1 MAFNP
6 DLEIIPKLC
15 KSIRRQE
22 IICDHPDWWVLISLD
37 GFTSHVN
44 VLNAHEIFAEF
55 KIMVI
60 KEEGDKSHVCQA
72 YDQQVAK
79 DDKTHMRAA
88 LNMLNPALVQSMDQW
103 YLIAIATNAR
113 DCIKK

>member
-1 MAFNP
+1 MVG
-6 DLEIIPKLC
+6 DHSEIVQVDPKTGNNLG
-15 KSIRRQE
+15 SSRLG
-22 IICDHPDWWVLISLD
+22 VLLSLD

-60 KEEGDKSHVCQA
+60 KEEGYTSHVCQA

-79 DDKTHMRAA
+79 DYTTHMRAA
-88 LNMLNPALVQSMDQW
+88 LNMINPVIGQSMDQW
-103 YLIAIATNAR
+103 YLIAIGINAHN
-113 DCIKK
+113 CIKKE

>member
-1 MAFNP
+1 MVG
-6 DLEIIPKLC
+6 DHSEIVQVDPKTGNNLG
-15 KSIRRQE
+15 SSRLG
-22 IICDHPDWWVLISLD
+22 VLLSLD

-60 KEEGDKSHVCQA
+60 KEEGDTSHVCQA

-79 DDKTHMRAA
+79 DDKTNMHADF
-88 LNMLNPALVQSMDQW
+88 NMLKPVIGKSMYQ
-103 YLIAIATNAR
+103 
-113 DCIKK
+113 